1 MNAVLDY
8 EDELADSLTL
18 FLRAIREYRLLT
30 PAEEAALSKR
40 VERGDLAAKQE
51 LVEANLRLVVS
62 IAKRFQG
69 RGLPLQDL
77 IQEGTI
83 GLIRAVEKFDWRQ
96 GFRFSTYAT
105 WWIRQACFRAVADKG
120 TLIRL
125 PVHVLER
132 QVKVQATS
140 ERMLRQLGRR
150 PRVEELSEELA
161 LTPDQVEQALA
172 AASVARSLNEP
183 VDDDGSEL
191 GDLVGDEG
199 AGEEYDEVER
209 RIDASRLLASALQ
222 KLPERERHVVTR
234 RYAPEPATLS
244 ELSRDLDVCHQRVAQ
259 LEDRALSELRKIV
272 AR

>member
-1 MNAVLDY
+1 MNAVLKY
-8 EDELADSLTL
+8 EEELADSLTL
-18 FLRAIREYRLLT
+18 FLRAIREHRLLT
-30 PAEEAALSKR
+30 PADEAALSKR
-40 VERGDLAAKQE
+40 VERGDRAAKQE
-51 LVEANLRLVVS
+51 LIEANLRLVVS

-140 ERMLRQLGRR
+140 ERMLRERGRR
-150 PRVEELSEELA
+150 PTVEELAEELA
-161 LTPDQVEQALA
+161 LTPEQVEQAV
-172 AASVARSLNEP
+172 AASSVVRSLNEP

-191 GDLVGDEG
+191 GDLVGDED
-199 AGEEYDEVER
+199 AGQEFDEAER
-209 RIDASRLLASALQ
+209 RIDASRLLARALGE
-222 KLPERERHVVTR
+222 LPARERHVLTR
-234 RYAPEPATLS
+234 RYAAEPATLS
-244 ELSRDLDVCHQRVAQ
+244 ELSHDLGVCHQRVAQ